1 MQLPTGTQ
9 LQNGKYRI
17 LRTLGQGGF
26 GITYLAEDETFGE
39 VALKELFLTAPGVF
53 CTRETTE
60 RMQVIPYEVSQFES
74 FKSRFREEARTLYRL
89 RKIPGVVEVQ
99 GFFEENGTVYLPME
113 YLQGEQLE
121 NYVKARKRLPVVEG
135 VKIIKDLA
143 KTLQSVHKQGVLH
156 RDIKPANI
164 IIGEKKE
171 VTLIDF
177 GIARQQIGEEESH
190 TTFNTP
196 QYAPPEQ
203 KISSEKMG
211 EYSDVFSLGATAYFM
226 FTGKPPQTSEENDIK
241 GYLPPENIATD
252 LPLHIANAITK
263 CLQSKPVDRFQDV
276 EAFLEAISLDSMPE
290 QVEIPVKIVPQEI
303 TVIDPDR
310 VLKQQDRIDS
320 APFINKDASVT
331 AVLKP
336 DLDDSFAHK
345 KAKPSFPILK
355 INWALISGSLVL
367 LCFIGFGFYKWL
379 NKPQIPP
386 TIKITPSELPKSN
399 IAEPPIS
406 TESESPSQEDNIFFE
421 ENQEKVLQNIK
432 GTWKSGK
439 IGLRFDPYSMRIIGK
454 KEVIFWNLKPQKG
467 GFLLNLED
475 NNNKV
480 VASFRVLDPFDAN
493 NIRLELKQGSDY
505 WQATEKG
512 LVFRKK

>member
-39 VALKELFLTAPGVF
+39 VALKELFLTAQGAI

-60 RMQVIPYEVSQFES
+60 RMQVIPQFEVSQFES

-177 GIARQQIGEEESH
+177 GIARQQMDDEDSH

-196 QYAPPEQ
+196 RYAPPEQ
-203 KISSEKMG
+203 KIASEKMG
-211 EYSDVFSLGATAYFM
+211 RYSDIFSLGATAYFM
-226 FTGKPPQTSEENDIK
+226 FTGTPPQTSDEKNLK
-241 GYLPPENIATD
+241 GYLSPQVIAPD
-252 LPLHIANAITK
+252 LPLNVANAITK
-263 CLQSKPVDRFQDV
+263 CLQHDSQDRFQDV

-290 QVEIPVKIVPQEI
+290 LVETSVRNVPQEI

-310 VLKQQDRIDS
+310 VMKQQDRIDS
-320 APFINKDASVT
+320 VPFTNKDASVT
-331 AVLKP
+331 KVLN
-336 DLDDSFAHK
+336 DSSSEK
-345 KAKPSFPILK
+345 GTTSLSISR
-355 INWALISGSLVL
+355 INLALISVGLAL
-367 LCFIGFGFYKWL
+367 LCFLGFGFYKWM
-379 NKPQIPP
+379 NKPQILP
-386 TIKITPSELPKSN
+386 TITITPSELPKSN
-399 IAEPPIS
+399 IGEPPII
-406 TESESPSQEDNIFFE
+406 TEGETPSHEDITFFE

-505 WQATEKG
+505 LQATEKG
-512 LVFRKK
+512 LVFMKK